1 MALSSRASTRSL
13 PAYAAG
19 CGVTVVFASVAE
31 PSAGDLTM
39 PDTLDVL
46 RLSSSQARL
55 R

>member
-1 MALSSRASTRSL
+1 V
-13 PAYAAG
+13 PAFAAG
-19 CGVTVVFASVAE
+19 CSVTVVFVSVAE
-31 PSAGDLTM
+31 PTAGDLKT

>member
-1 MALSSRASTRSL
+1 VALSSRASTRSV
-13 PAYAAG
+13 PAFAAG

-31 PSAGDLTM
+31 ATAGDLTM
-39 PDTLDVL
+39 PYTLDVL